1 MADMEKKEKDD
12 KKTRKCFLNY
22 VLLLAS
28 LAKKSFSFAKRKVQL
43 LELLGLEPGT
53 L

>member
-1 MADMEKKEKDD
+1 MEKKEKDD

-28 LAKKSFSFAKRKVQL
+28 LAKKAFPSPEERFNCWNFWDSNQ
-43 LELLGLEPGT
+43 EPYD
-53 L
+53 

>member
-1 MADMEKKEKDD
+1 MLSKLRFITGK
-12 KKTRKCFLNY
+12 FG
-22 VLLLAS
+22 
-28 LAKKSFSFAKRKVQL
+28 KKSFSFAKRKVQL

>member
-12 KKTRKCFLNY
+12 KTRKCFLNY